1 MPHHRRGSANRC
13 AVLWAGGDESDP
25 LVVWLVC
32 IVSAAGRAL
41 VLRHSHTLGNKG
53 REKRWPS
60 SVGLTLLVCLYGVLL
75 TTCHPTSFY
84 KVAEVWICGFS
95 PWTGPFGSQNMITL
109 VLPVQED
116 LKEFAKSCYIEW
128 QWNRK
133 RCSALQKKVYKIL
146 MWRQTAAFFFSIRNI
161 SFFPFS
167 FLY

>member
-1 MPHHRRGSANRC
+1 MCRIIGEVLQTDVLSFEQVVTKVTHWWSGS
-13 AVLWAGGDESDP
+13 
-25 LVVWLVC
+25 
-32 IVSAAGRAL
+32 SALCLQQGERL
-41 VLRHSHTLGNKG
+41 FCVIHTLSVIKAVRKG
-53 REKRWPS
+53 DRRQWGWLSSCASTASFSLPVIPPPS
-60 SVGLTLLVCLYGVLL
+60 I
-75 TTCHPTSFY
+75 
-84 KVAEVWICGFS
+84 K
-95 PWTGPFGSQNMITL
+95 WTGPFGSQNMITL
-109 VLPVQED
+109 VLPVQKD